1 MAQDRRKEDLKKL
14 LAFLGNLIR
23 EPENS
28 WFVDELRSLLLL
40 PSRNDNTKSLIKI
53 EKYLGLDYNI
63 DNITPLIDF
72 SFVKDEYMRECF
84 NADYREM
91 LRYRFG
97 SRGHKIEF
105 PEYCRFSLIITER
118 ALNILYSKES
128 DIETIKNRLK
138 TFNPSAKIDNATA
151 LKDIPLGVKLW
162 SFCNEYELKDIKQT
176 LDSVREVRNMKSHGQ
191 VLTEDDET
199 WFQSVYQQFK
209 KCGFP
214 LRSNGTVD
222 WSTLKNEKPDL
233 WKYYQNEIKNTAA
246 HKRYIQIAWQREQP
260 FDEVNYRLKELLS
273 FIATLLV

>member
-1 MAQDRRKEDLKKL
+1 
-14 LAFLGNLIR
+14 
-23 EPENS
+23 
-28 WFVDELRSLLLL
+28 
-40 PSRNDNTKSLIKI
+40 
-53 EKYLGLDYNI
+53 
-63 DNITPLIDF
+63 
-72 SFVKDEYMRECF
+72 
-84 NADYREM
+84 
-91 LRYRFG
+91 
-97 SRGHKIEF
+97 
-105 PEYCRFSLIITER
+105 
-118 ALNILYSKES
+118 
-128 DIETIKNRLK
+128 
-138 TFNPSAKIDNATA
+138 
-151 LKDIPLGVKLW
+151 
-162 SFCNEYELKDIKQT
+162 
-176 LDSVREVRNMKSHGQ
+176 MKSHGQ

>member
-97 SRGHKIEF
+97 SRGHKIDF
-105 PEYCRFSLIITER
+105 PEYCRF
-118 ALNILYSKES
+118 
-128 DIETIKNRLK
+128 
-138 TFNPSAKIDNATA
+138 
-151 LKDIPLGVKLW
+151 
-162 SFCNEYELKDIKQT
+162 
-176 LDSVREVRNMKSHGQ
+176 
-191 VLTEDDET
+191 
-199 WFQSVYQQFK
+199 
-209 KCGFP
+209 
-214 LRSNGTVD
+214 
-222 WSTLKNEKPDL
+222 
-233 WKYYQNEIKNTAA
+233 
-246 HKRYIQIAWQREQP
+246 
-260 FDEVNYRLKELLS
+260 
-273 FIATLLV
+273 